1 MKQKNRVDR
10 KGEGMDFWERRT
22 DFEIYKSNICHLV
35 KDMGDLDFIIYIL
48 GNDMVRKLYQK
59 KWYPE
64 TLYLLAMVDYLS
76 KENDLPICSEY
87 EDLRCRKLS
96 KVIYPSGVIALA
108 GITGDETYKEK
119 ALTQAIPE
127 FMRYNIVESEVRN
140 VI

>member
-1 MKQKNRVDR
+1 
-10 KGEGMDFWERRT
+10 MDFWEKRT
-22 DFEIYKSNICHLV
+22 DFEIFKSNICHLV
-35 KDMGDLDFIIYIL
+35 KEMGDLDFIIYIL

-59 KWYPE
+59 EWYPE

-87 EDLRCRKLS
+87 EDLRCQKLS
-96 KVIYPSGVIALA
+96 KVIYPSGVTALA

>member
-1 MKQKNRVDR
+1 
-10 KGEGMDFWERRT
+10 MDFWERRT
-22 DFEIYKSNICHLV
+22 DFEIFKSNICHLV
-35 KDMGDLDFIIYIL
+35 KEMGDLDFIIYIL
-48 GNDMVRKLYQK
+48 ENDMVRKLYQK
-59 KWYPE
+59 EWYPE

-96 KVIYPSGVIALA
+96 KVIYPSGVIVLA
-108 GITGDETYKEK
+108 SITGDETYKEK
-119 ALTQAIPE
+119 ALAQAIPE

>member
-1 MKQKNRVDR
+1 
-10 KGEGMDFWERRT
+10 MDFWEKRT
-22 DFEIYKSNICHLV
+22 DFEIFKSNICHLV
-35 KDMGDLDFIIYIL
+35 KEMGDLDFIIYIL

-59 KWYPE
+59 EWYPE

-96 KVIYPSGVIALA
+96 KVIYPSGVIVLA
-108 GITGDETYKEK
+108 GITRDETYKEK
-119 ALTQAIPE
+119 ALAQAIPE

>member
-1 MKQKNRVDR
+1 
-10 KGEGMDFWERRT
+10 MDFWERRT

-35 KDMGDLDFIIYIL
+35 KEMGDLDFIIYIL
-48 GNDMVRKLYQK
+48 ENDMVRKLYQK
-59 KWYPE
+59 EWYQE

-76 KENDLPICSEY
+76 KKNDLPICSEY
-87 EDLRCRKLS
+87 EELRCRKLS
-96 KVIYPSGVIALA
+96 KVIYPSGVITLA

-127 FMRYNIVESEVRN
+127 FMRHNIVESEVRN